1 MYERVSEI
9 PRDEAVIMDTKLF
22 LRGLVILLANKF
34 GIEKN
39 ISQAI
44 IECYQDL
51 NEIEDADAIAY
62 TIREDLEDFKRTKLD
77 H

>member
-1 MYERVSEI
+1 
-9 PRDEAVIMDTKLF
+9 
-22 LRGLVILLANKF
+22 LASK
-34 GIEKN
+34 KN